1 MTSRSH
7 KRIASAGTGKSGKA
21 VNLARPVRA
30 TRRSDPETSEPKS
43 FTSGYTDVRELLLS
57 LATEESAGAPVII
70 EDEDEDED
78 AESSA
83 EDEVDQAGTQTVND
97 VTNDSDDYQ
106 KSLKTFGDE
115 MAATSAGRTAGW
127 IKSLDVP
134 HSSLKRKAT
143 RSPSPA
149 RSTHRL
155 HFDTGSP
162 LFVPEDEVS
171 LIETAGYSDQTHT
184 PVTPVADDNYS
195 EPSQSSSPHLRDEA
209 VTAGKEV
216 TKGQK
221 DTHTAHQKTIE
232 VRKAEKQIPVQA
244 KKTRKKAEIAHEAP
258 ETSNAKS
265 TPDETAMVN
274 IALFVNA
281 INATHPTR
289 PENTATNPPRSGNAA
304 EKFSSVANQ
313 MLNRQRTFVESFET
327 WEKETYDPG
336 AYDAASTRALRTFI
350 HGLRGGVD
358 EMQGYADEFDTLKEK
373 FE

>member
-7 KRIASAGTGKSGKA
+7 KMIASAGTSKSGKA

-30 TRRSDPETSEPKS
+30 TRRSDPETSDPKS
-43 FTSGYTDVRELLLS
+43 FTSGYTDIRELLLS

-70 EDEDEDED
+70 EDEDED

-83 EDEVDQAGTQTVND
+83 EDEVGQASTKAFDDADND
-97 VTNDSDDYQ
+97 PDDYQ

-115 MAATSAGRTAGW
+115 MAVTSAGRTAGW

-149 RSTHRL
+149 LSNHRVR
-155 HFDTGSP
+155 FDTGSP
-162 LFVPEDEVS
+162 LFVPEDEVTP
-171 LIETAGYSDQTHT
+171 IETPGYSDQTHT
-184 PVTPVADDNYS
+184 PATPTADDCYS
-195 EPSQSSSPHLRDEA
+195 EPSPTPSPHPRDEA
-209 VTAGKEV
+209 VIAGKEV
-216 TKGQK
+216 TKAHK
-221 DTHTAHQKTIE
+221 DTLRAHNETIE
-232 VRKAEKQIPVQA
+232 VRKAEKQPA
-244 KKTRKKAEIAHEAP
+244 ATAENTRKKAETAHEAP
-258 ETSNAKS
+258 EKSNTKS
-265 TPDETAMVN
+265 TPDQTAMLN

-281 INATHPTR
+281 INATHPTH

-304 EKFSSVANQ
+304 EKFSAVANQ

-336 AYDAASTRALRTFI
+336 SYDPASTQALRTFI

>member
-7 KRIASAGTGKSGKA
+7 KKIASAGTSKPGKA

-30 TRRSDPETSEPKS
+30 TRRSDPEISEPKS
-43 FTSGYTDVRELLLS
+43 FTSGYTDIRELLLS

-70 EDEDEDED
+70 EDEDEDT
-78 AESSA
+78 ESSA
-83 EDEVDQAGTQTVND
+83 EDEVGQASTKAVDDANND
-97 VTNDSDDYQ
+97 PDDYQ
-106 KSLKTFGDE
+106 KSHKTFGDE
-115 MAATSAGRTAGW
+115 MAVTSAGRTAGW

-149 RSTHRL
+149 RSTHRAR
-155 HFDTGSP
+155 FDTGSP
-162 LFVPEDEVS
+162 LSVPEDEVTPN
-171 LIETAGYSDQTHT
+171 ETPRYSDQTHT
-184 PVTPVADDNYS
+184 PETPTADDS
-195 EPSQSSSPHLRDEA
+195 
-209 VTAGKEV
+209 GKEV

-221 DTHTAHQKTIE
+221 DTHTAHLETIE
-232 VRKAEKQIPVQA
+232 VREAEKHIA
-244 KKTRKKAEIAHEAP
+244 AENTRKEAGTAR
-258 ETSNAKS
+258 EAQEKSNAKS
-265 TPDETAMVN
+265 TPDQTAMVN

-281 INATHPTR
+281 INATNPTH

-304 EKFSSVANQ
+304 GKFSAVANQ

-336 AYDAASTRALRTFI
+336 AYDPASTRALRTFI

-358 EMQGYADEFDTLKEK
+358 EMQGYADEFDTL
-373 FE
+373 

>member
-7 KRIASAGTGKSGKA
+7 KKIASAGTSKPGKA

-30 TRRSDPETSEPKS
+30 TRRSEPETSESKS
-43 FTSGYTDVRELLLS
+43 FTSGYTDIRELLLS
-57 LATEESAGAPVII
+57 LATEESTKAPVII
-70 EDEDEDED
+70 EDGDED

-83 EDEVDQAGTQTVND
+83 EDEVDQASTKAVDDANND
-97 VTNDSDDYQ
+97 PDDYQ
-106 KSLKTFGDE
+106 KSLKTIGNE

-155 HFDTGSP
+155 HFDTASP
-162 LFVPEDEVS
+162 LFVPQDEV
-171 LIETAGYSDQTHT
+171 TPNQTPGYSDQTHT
-184 PVTPVADDNYS
+184 PVTPAADDYYS
-195 EPSQSSSPHLRDEA
+195 ELSPTPSPRPRDEA
-209 VTAGKEV
+209 ITAGKDV
-216 TKGQK
+216 AKGQK

-232 VRKAEKQIPVQA
+232 VRKAEKHIA
-244 KKTRKKAEIAHEAP
+244 AENTRKETGTAHEAP
-258 ETSNAKS
+258 ERSNAKS
-265 TPDETAMVN
+265 TPDQTAMVN

-281 INATHPTR
+281 INATNPTH

-304 EKFSSVANQ
+304 EKFSAVANQ

-327 WEKETYDPG
+327 WERETYDPG
-336 AYDAASTRALRTFI
+336 AYDPASTRALRTFI

-358 EMQGYADEFDTLKEK
+358 EMQGYAEEFSTL
-373 FE
+373 

>member
-7 KRIASAGTGKSGKA
+7 KKIASAGTSKPGKA

-30 TRRSDPETSEPKS
+30 TRRSEPETSEPKS
-43 FTSGYTDVRELLLS
+43 FTSGYTDIRELLLS

-83 EDEVDQAGTQTVND
+83 EDEVDQAGTKAVDN
-97 VTNDSDDYQ
+97 VTNDPDDYQ

-115 MAATSAGRTAGW
+115 MTVTSSGRTADWVG
-127 IKSLDVP
+127 SVDPP

-143 RSPSPA
+143 RSLSPA
-149 RSTHRL
+149 RSN

-162 LFVPEDEVS
+162 LLVPEDEVS

-184 PVTPVADDNYS
+184 PVIPTADDNYS
-195 EPSQSSSPHLRDEA
+195 EPSQSSSPRPRNET

-221 DTHTAHQKTIE
+221 DTAHQKTIE
-232 VRKAEKQIPVQA
+232 ARKAEKQPA
-244 KKTRKKAEIAHEAP
+244 ATAENTHKEAGTACKAQGKSS
-258 ETSNAKS
+258 TKS
-265 TPDETAMVN
+265 TPDQTAMLN

-281 INATHPTR
+281 INATHPTH
-289 PENTATNPPRSGNAA
+289 PDNATTNPPRSENAA

-327 WEKETYDPG
+327 WERETYDPG
-336 AYDAASTRALRTFI
+336 ACDTASTRALRTFI

-358 EMQGYADEFDTLKEK
+358 EMQGYADEFDNL
-373 FE
+373 

>member
-7 KRIASAGTGKSGKA
+7 KKIASAGTSKPGKA

-30 TRRSDPETSEPKS
+30 TRRSEPETSESKS
-43 FTSGYTDVRELLLS
+43 FTSGYTDIRELLLS
-57 LATEESAGAPVII
+57 LATEESAEAPVII
-70 EDEDEDED
+70 EDEDED

-83 EDEVDQAGTQTVND
+83 EDEVDQASNKAVDDANND
-97 VTNDSDDYQ
+97 PDDYQ
-106 KSLKTFGDE
+106 KSLKTFGNE

-155 HFDTGSP
+155 HFDTASL

-184 PVTPVADDNYS
+184 PATPAADDYYS
-195 EPSQSSSPHLRDEA
+195 EPSPTPSPHPRDET
-209 VTAGKEV
+209 VTAGKDV
-216 TKGQK
+216 AKGQK
-221 DTHTAHQKTIE
+221 DTLRANNKTMKAHKT
-232 VRKAEKQIPVQA
+232 EKQIA
-244 KKTRKKAEIAHEAP
+244 AEAETARKEAGTAR
-258 ETSNAKS
+258 EAQEKSNAKS
-265 TPDETAMVN
+265 TPDQTAMVN

-281 INATHPTR
+281 INATHPTH

-304 EKFSSVANQ
+304 EKFSAVANQ

-327 WEKETYDPG
+327 WERETYDPG
-336 AYDAASTRALRTFI
+336 AYDPASTRALRTFI
-350 HGLRGGVD
+350 HGLRDGVD
-358 EMQGYADEFDTLKEK
+358 EMQGYADDFDTLKEK

>member
-1 MTSRSH
+1 
-7 KRIASAGTGKSGKA
+7 
-21 VNLARPVRA
+21 VRA
-30 TRRSDPETSEPKS
+30 TRRSDPETSESKS
-43 FTSGYTDVRELLLS
+43 FTSGYTDIRELLLS
-57 LATEESAGAPVII
+57 LATEESAGAAVII
-70 EDEDEDED
+70 EDEDED

-83 EDEVDQAGTQTVND
+83 EDEVGQASTKAVDDADND
-97 VTNDSDDYQ
+97 PDDYQ
-106 KSLKTFGDE
+106 KSLKTFEDE
-115 MAATSAGRTAGW
+115 MAVTSAGRTAGW

-162 LFVPEDEVS
+162 LFVPEDEV
-171 LIETAGYSDQTHT
+171 IPTETPGYSDQTHT
-184 PVTPVADDNYS
+184 PATPTADDCYS
-195 EPSQSSSPHLRDEA
+195 EPSPTPSPHPRDEA

-232 VRKAEKQIPVQA
+232 ARKAEKHIA
-244 KKTRKKAEIAHEAP
+244 AENTRKETGTAREAP
-258 ETSNAKS
+258 EKSNAKS

-281 INATHPTR
+281 INATHPTH
-289 PENTATNPPRSGNAA
+289 PDNTATNPLRSGNAA

-327 WEKETYDPG
+327 WERETYDPG
-336 AYDAASTRALRTFI
+336 AYDPASTRALRTFI

-358 EMQGYADEFDTLKEK
+358 EMQGYADEFDTL
-373 FE
+373 

>member
-7 KRIASAGTGKSGKA
+7 KKIASAGEGKPGKA

-30 TRRSDPETSEPKS
+30 KRRSEPATSDPKS
-43 FTSGYTDVRELLLS
+43 FTSGYTDIRELLLS

-70 EDEDEDED
+70 EDEDED

-83 EDEVDQAGTQTVND
+83 EDEVNQASTKAVDD
-97 VTNDSDDYQ
+97 VTNDRDDDQ
-106 KSLKTFGDE
+106 KSLKTFRNE
-115 MAATSAGRTAGW
+115 VTATSASRTAGW

-143 RSPSPA
+143 RSPSPV

-162 LFVPEDEVS
+162 MFVPEDEVI
-171 LIETAGYSDQTHT
+171 LTETPGYSDQTHT
-184 PVTPVADDNYS
+184 PATPTADDCYS
-195 EPSQSSSPHLRDEA
+195 EPSPSPSLHPREEA
-209 VTAGKEV
+209 VTAGKDF
-216 TKGQK
+216 TKAHK
-221 DTHTAHQKTIE
+221 DTLRAHNKTIE
-232 VRKAEKQIPVQA
+232 VPKAEKKIA
-244 KKTRKKAEIAHEAP
+244 AEAEDTRKETGTAREAQ
-258 ETSNAKS
+258 EKSNAKS
-265 TPDETAMVN
+265 TPDQTAMVN

-281 INATHPTR
+281 INATHPTH

-304 EKFSSVANQ
+304 EKFSVVATQ

-327 WEKETYDPG
+327 WERETYDPG
-336 AYDAASTRALRTFI
+336 AYDTASTRALRTFI

-358 EMQGYADEFDTLKEK
+358 EMQGYADDFDTLKEK
-373 FE
+373 VE

>member
-7 KRIASAGTGKSGKA
+7 KKIASAGEGKPGKA

-30 TRRSDPETSEPKS
+30 KRRSEPATSDPKS
-43 FTSGYTDVRELLLS
+43 FTSGYTDIRELLLS

-70 EDEDEDED
+70 EDEDED

-83 EDEVDQAGTQTVND
+83 EDEVGQASTKAVDDANND
-97 VTNDSDDYQ
+97 PDDDQ
-106 KSLKTFGDE
+106 KSLKTFEDE
-115 MAATSAGRTAGW
+115 MAVTSAGRTAGW

-162 LFVPEDEVS
+162 LFVPEDEVTPN
-171 LIETAGYSDQTHT
+171 ETPGYSDQTHT
-184 PVTPVADDNYS
+184 PATAAADDNCH
-195 EPSQSSSPHLRDEA
+195 EPSPSPSPHPRDEA
-209 VTAGKEV
+209 VPAGKEV
-216 TKGQK
+216 TNAHKTHK
-221 DTHTAHQKTIE
+221 DAKAHEETIE
-232 VRKAEKQIPVQA
+232 VRKAEEQPA
-244 KKTRKKAEIAHEAP
+244 ATAENTRKKAETAQEAQGNP
-258 ETSNAKS
+258 IAKS
-265 TPDETAMVN
+265 TPDQTAMLN

-281 INATHPTR
+281 VNATHPTH
-289 PENTATNPPRSGNAA
+289 PDNTATNPPRSGNAA

-336 AYDAASTRALRTFI
+336 AYDPASTRALRTFI

-358 EMQGYADEFDTLKEK
+358 EMQGYAEEFDTLKEK
-373 FE
+373 FQ

>member
-7 KRIASAGTGKSGKA
+7 KKIASAGTSKPGKA

-30 TRRSDPETSEPKS
+30 KRRSEPATSEPKS
-43 FTSGYTDVRELLLS
+43 STSGYTDIRELLLS

-70 EDEDEDED
+70 EDEDED

-83 EDEVDQAGTQTVND
+83 EDEVDQASTKPVDDANND
-97 VTNDSDDYQ
+97 PDDYQ
-106 KSLKTFGDE
+106 KSLKTFGHG
-115 MAATSAGRTAGW
+115 MAVTSAGRTAGW

-155 HFDTGSP
+155 LFDTGSP
-162 LFVPEDEVS
+162 LFLPEDEV
-171 LIETAGYSDQTHT
+171 IPMETPGYSSQTHT
-184 PVTPVADDNYS
+184 PATPAADDNCS
-195 EPSQSSSPHLRDEA
+195 EPSPSPSPHPREEA
-209 VTAGKEV
+209 VTAGKDF
-216 TKGQK
+216 TKAHK
-221 DTHTAHQKTIE
+221 DTLRAHNETIE
-232 VRKAEKQIPVQA
+232 VRKAEKKIAAEA
-244 KKTRKKAEIAHEAP
+244 KNAPEEAGTAHEAP
-258 ETSNAKS
+258 EKSNAKS
-265 TPDETAMVN
+265 TPDQTAMVN

-281 INATHPTR
+281 INATHPTHS
-289 PENTATNPPRSGNAA
+289 ENAATNPPRSGNAA

-313 MLNRQRTFVESFET
+313 LLNRQRTFVESFET
-327 WEKETYDPG
+327 WERETYDPG
-336 AYDAASTRALRTFI
+336 AYDPASTRALRTFI

>member
-7 KRIASAGTGKSGKA
+7 KKIASAGTSKPGKA

-30 TRRSDPETSEPKS
+30 TRRSEPETSESKS
-43 FTSGYTDVRELLLS
+43 FTSGYTDIRELLLS

-70 EDEDEDED
+70 EDEDED

-83 EDEVDQAGTQTVND
+83 EDEVGQASIKAVND
-97 VTNDSDDYQ
+97 VTNDRDDYQ
-106 KSLKTFGDE
+106 KSLKTFEDE
-115 MAATSAGRTAGW
+115 MAVASAGRTAGW

-162 LFVPEDEVS
+162 LFVPEDEVTP
-171 LIETAGYSDQTHT
+171 IETPGDSDQTHMPAT
-184 PVTPVADDNYS
+184 PTADDCYS
-195 EPSQSSSPHLRDEA
+195 EPSPTPSPHPRDEA
-209 VTAGKEV
+209 VIAGKEV
-216 TKGQK
+216 TKAHK
-221 DTHTAHQKTIE
+221 DTLRAHNETIE
-232 VRKAEKQIPVQA
+232 VRKAEKKIAAEA
-244 KKTRKKAEIAHEAP
+244 KNAPEEAGTAHEAP
-258 ETSNAKS
+258 EKSNAKS
-265 TPDETAMVN
+265 TPDQTAMVN

-281 INATHPTR
+281 INATHPTHS
-289 PENTATNPPRSGNAA
+289 ENAATNPPRSGNAA

-327 WEKETYDPG
+327 WEKETYDPD
-336 AYDAASTRALRTFI
+336 AYDPASTRALRTFI

-358 EMQGYADEFDTLKEK
+358 EMRGYADEFDTLKEK

>member
-7 KRIASAGTGKSGKA
+7 KKIASAGTSNPGKA

-30 TRRSDPETSEPKS
+30 TRRSDPGTSESRS
-43 FTSGYTDVRELLLS
+43 FTSGYTDIRELLLS

-70 EDEDEDED
+70 EDEDED

-83 EDEVDQAGTQTVND
+83 EDEVDQAGTKPVDDANND
-97 VTNDSDDYQ
+97 PDDYQ
-106 KSLKTFGDE
+106 KSLKTFGDGI
-115 MAATSAGRTAGW
+115 AATSAGRTAGW
-127 IKSLDVP
+127 IKSLDVA

-143 RSPSPA
+143 RSPSSA

-162 LFVPEDEVS
+162 LFVPEDEVTPN
-171 LIETAGYSDQTHT
+171 ETPGYSDQTHT
-184 PVTPVADDNYS
+184 PATPAADDNCH
-195 EPSQSSSPHLRDEA
+195 EPSPSPSPHPRDEA
-209 VTAGKEV
+209 VIAGNEV

-221 DTHTAHQKTIE
+221 DTHTAHLEAIE
-232 VRKAEKQIPVQA
+232 VREAEKHIA
-244 KKTRKKAEIAHEAP
+244 AENTRKETETAHEAP
-258 ETSNAKS
+258 EKSNAKS
-265 TPDETAMVN
+265 TPDQTAMVN

-281 INATHPTR
+281 INATHPTH

-304 EKFSSVANQ
+304 EKFSSVANR

-327 WEKETYDPG
+327 WERETYDPG
-336 AYDAASTRALRTFI
+336 AYDPASTRALRTFI